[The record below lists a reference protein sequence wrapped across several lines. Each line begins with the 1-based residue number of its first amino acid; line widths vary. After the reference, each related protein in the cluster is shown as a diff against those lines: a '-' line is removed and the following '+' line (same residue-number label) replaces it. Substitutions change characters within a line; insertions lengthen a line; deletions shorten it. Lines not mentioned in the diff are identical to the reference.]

1 MQKKSFNKK
10 EIISKI
16 QSVDALFKKASE
28 KINNE
33 KIRLKMNEI
42 ASINQNFINVMENEE
57 AQSHQSNGTGNYLTS
72 KEYSNGIDYLSQREL
87 LRLCLQKEEELV
99 KLYQKAISYFQLTKP
114 EDSLYKNQLY
124 KSLTHFN
131 QMKMAE
137 EALHYQN

>member
-1 MQKKSFNKK
+1 MRKKSFNKK

-16 QSVDALFKKASE
+16 QSVEALFKKASE
-28 KINNE
+28 KIKNE

-42 ASINQNFINVMENEE
+42 SSINENFVNMMDNGEVK
-57 AQSHQSNGTGNYLTS
+57 SHHHNGNGKITS
-72 KEYSNGIDYLSQREL
+72 KDDSSRIDYLNQKEL

-99 KLYQKAISYFQLTKP
+99 KLYQKAISYYQLSKP